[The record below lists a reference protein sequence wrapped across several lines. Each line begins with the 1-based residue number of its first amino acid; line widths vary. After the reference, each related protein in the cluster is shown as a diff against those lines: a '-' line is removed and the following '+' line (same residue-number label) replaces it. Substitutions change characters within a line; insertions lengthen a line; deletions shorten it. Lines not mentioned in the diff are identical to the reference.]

1 MNLSDVHTYTIN
13 SLIIWFILKS
23 TLKLVKLNLTSVT
36 VQKVQLMIFFQTVLN
51 ILFCFPFTLSC
62 KITPA
67 FFILSGGEASWSS
80 CLSRE
85 KY

>member
-1 MNLSDVHTYTIN
+1 MDLSDVHTYTIN

-51 ILFCFPFTLSC
+51 IFFVFP
-62 KITPA
+62 
-67 FFILSGGEASWSS
+67 
-80 CLSRE
+80 
-85 KY
+85 